1 MILCYKPY
9 PWKQFLCQWWYLT
22 SIVVIAAFI
31 VILTSTFKKPE
42 FRMMEVIE
50 SPFFFFLVSL
60 YSTIL
65 HCFATYEIVGS
76 PHCQFIPNSFL
87 LGSVWNPDCVRER
100 KKNTKENYFHMF
112 GFAKKY
118 KRKKNII

>member
-1 MILCYKPY
+1 
-9 PWKQFLCQWWYLT
+9 
-22 SIVVIAAFI
+22 
-31 VILTSTFKKPE
+31 
-42 FRMMEVIE
+42 MMEVIE
-50 SPFFFFLVSL
+50 SLFFFLVSL

-65 HCFATYEIVGS
+65 HCFATYEIVVS

-100 KKNTKENYFHMF
+100 KKNIKENYFHMF

-118 KRKKNII
+118 KRKKIYNLNFLKFYIWFLENDRERKL